1 MARTAKPLI
10 AALLALLGASAH
22 AGYAQAV
29 PPPGFTTGPSGG
41 EMGRFGYAKAAN
53 EAWTSGTV
61 RTTASLNVGGRTVT
75 MPAAMRFAANAP
87 RFAAGLLFASPQLRL
102 AVAAVTWL
110 GVAKVVW
117 DEAEKAWKPINDVE
131 IDAVFYHSNAWGSSN
146 PGLKNHTSYQSLCQT
161 YFAGNIFGY
170 PEYQILHVG
179 PTGCQASY
187 RHPVAG
193 WVRTGISIY
202 TTPRPCPDGTV
213 NENGKC
219 IGGSL
224 GAPLTKEEFEKK
236 LAPEVWRPENPG
248 IVPQDFP
255 NIFPP
260 GTPLP
265 VETPVINPRY
275 VPLPET
281 TPSPNPF
288 FSPSGDPYP
297 NPNYN
302 PNAPISPEN
311 QPFIQPG
318 TRIKPSPT
326 LDEPWRVD
334 VEPVDR
340 PQTEPTPKPDDQLNP
355 GPIPP
360 PNPDDQTNP
369 EQPSPDANDQKK
381 PEDQASLCEKHP
393 DIAACAKLDDVEPEE
408 VQNQQE
414 QLSITPSAGWES
426 GTATCPAPV
435 TRQVAGLTLEMQWQ
449 PFCDLATGIRPVILA
464 LAWVAAAMMVIGVAR
479 RGD

>member
-1 MARTAKPLI
+1 
-10 AALLALLGASAH
+10 
-22 AGYAQAV
+22 
-29 PPPGFTTGPSGG
+29 
-41 EMGRFGYAKAAN
+41 MGRFGYAKAAN
-53 EAWTSGTV
+53 EAWASGTV

-75 MPAAMRFAANAP
+75 MPAAMRLAANAP
-87 RFAAGLLFASPQLRL
+87 RFAAGLLFASPHLRL
-102 AVAAVTWL
+102 GLAAVAWL
-110 GVAKVVW
+110 GAAKIFW
-117 DEAEKAWKPINDVE
+117 DESLKEWVQVNDGLVDPPAIYYIYNETMSASTAEAACSRIRETLSSDEEYVRHEVVNSGTACRLYWK
-131 IDAVFYHSNAWGSSN
+131 Y
-146 PGLKNHTSYQSLCQT
+146 K
-161 YFAGNIFGY
+161 GY
-170 PEYQILHVG
+170 PDRGYFYG
-179 PTGCQASY
+179 
-187 RHPVAG
+187 
-193 WVRTGISIY
+193 TGISKINQ
-202 TTPRPCPDGTV
+202 PCPMGSETV
-213 NENGKC
+213 DGKC
-219 IGGSL
+219 KVSQNR
-224 GAPLTKEEFEKK
+224 PLTKEEFERE

-248 IVPQDFP
+248 NVPQDFP

-281 TPSPNPF
+281 TPTPNPF
-288 FSPSGDPYP
+288 FSPTGDPYP
-297 NPNYN
+297 NPNFN

-311 QPFIQPG
+311 QPYIQPG

-355 GPIPP
+355 GPIPT

-408 VQNQQE
+408 VQNHQE

-426 GTATCPAPV
+426 GAATCPAPV

-464 LAWVAAAMMVIGVAR
+464 LAWIAAAMMVIGVAR
-479 RGD
+479 RGE